1 MVENRFKLSGT
12 LYGKEVETIA
22 GKKDPTASYQK
33 YLITLE
39 VKIAGNRNIKGE
51 EKWITTTQLPQFEV
65 FNPRFDLEYYS
76 VGDQVEVEFALEGK
90 EYTRKKGEHAGEKA
104 IMTKLSLLSIKHEDI
119 QTKKDNKVR
128 VTAMSDI
135 DKIAEPPIEFDD
147 PFPEVKTNMS
157 PLKIDIEEDDSDLPF

>member
-1 MVENRFKLSGT
+1 MTENRFKLSGT

-76 VGDQVEVEFALEGK
+76 VGDQVEIEFALEGK

-119 QTKKDNKVR
+119 QVKRDNKVK

-135 DKIAEPPIEFDD
+135 DTIGNPLEDN
-147 PFPEVKTNMS
+147 PFPDVKTNMN